1 MLSLDSEEDS
11 EESEPKE
18 KKNVD
23 SKPNSDNEEHP
34 TNQDHIAHQETV
46 GNVERSTSKEEKVDI
61 PKEIPQENE
70 ERKGG
75 KKMETRQHQLPEV
88 LPKMICFLFSFLLQ
102 R

>member
-18 KKNVD
+18 KKHAD
-23 SKPNSDNEEHP
+23 GKPNSDNEEHP
-34 TNQDHIAHQETV
+34 TNQDHTAHQETV
-46 GNVERSTSKEEKVDI
+46 GNVEQPTSKEEKVDI

-75 KKMETRQHQLPEV
+75 KKMETRQHHLPEV
-88 LPKMICFLFSFLLQ
+88 LPNMICFLLPPLLQ
-102 R
+102 P